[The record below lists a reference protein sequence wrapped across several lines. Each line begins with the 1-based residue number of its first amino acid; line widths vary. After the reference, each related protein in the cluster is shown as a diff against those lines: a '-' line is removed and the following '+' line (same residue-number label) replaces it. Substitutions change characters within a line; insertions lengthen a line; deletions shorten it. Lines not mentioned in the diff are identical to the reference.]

1 MQEGKWLSEEAFQIA
16 EKQKKSGRQRKG
28 KIYPL
33 YVEFQRIASKIRKP
47 S

>member
-28 KIYPL
+28 KIYPTECK
-33 YVEFQRIASKIRKP
+33 VPENRNGT
-47 S
+47 